1 MDDFIKK
8 QKAEYR
14 VEKNS
19 LRDYFAHNIGK
30 EHHFGHNFGKGHHF
44 GKRTLLG
51 YYRSLYSCPKPLMSL
66 LPLVK
71 LKVMSVNLF
80 FYFESINVEL

>member
-1 MDDFIKK
+1 MHFSLESWQLLDDFIKR

-30 EHHFGHNFGKGHHF
+30 EHHFGHNFGK
-44 GKRTLLG
+44 KDIT
-51 YYRSLYSCPKPLMSL
+51 
-66 LPLVK
+66 LVK
-71 LKVMSVNLF
+71 GHYLGIAGH
-80 FYFESINVEL
+80 SIAVQASNVTIAFSQVKSNVS